1 MSERQIQRRIL
12 LDLSDRG
19 LFVWRNETGAARS
32 MDGKRVIR
40 FGLPGSPDILGL
52 APGGRALG
60 VEVKTATGKQRPDQ
74 AAFQKAFE
82 AAGGLYIL
90 ARSPEEAIAAIFGS
104 PASCSPSSLSAP
116 SSP

>member
-12 LDLSDRG
+12 LALSGRG

-40 FGLPGSPDILGL
+40 FGLQGSPDILGL

-60 VEVKTATGKQRPDQ
+60 VEVKTDDGHQSQQQK
-74 AAFQKAFE
+74 AFQAAFE

-90 ARSPEEAIAAIFGS
+90 ARSPEEAIEAVFGS
-104 PASCSPSSLSAP
+104 PVSCSPSSLSAP